1 MRAISEHALAR
12 LSELYHNKLGWS
24 PAKEA
29 GETVLLSY
37 SGDINQRKI
46 DALLKL
52 TEEAILDHGSKRQ
65 VMKRVC
71 TVLIECLQNISIHGA
86 KDKNG
91 TGKSFFILSANKEDY
106 LIHCGNLVF
115 QEDANLLAFKIDE
128 LNALSIAELRKLY
141 IETLCNDSFN
151 YKGGAGLGFLTIA
164 KKSSKP
170 MTYELI
176 PTENDL
182 AFFSTIYSVAK

>member
-1 MRAISEHALAR
+1 MRAISENAQAR

-29 GETVLLSY
+29 GEAVLFAY

-46 DALLKL
+46 DALLKI
-52 TEEAILDHGSKRQ
+52 TEEAILDNGSKRQ

-86 KDKNG
+86 KDEKGKG
-91 TGKSFFILSANKEDY
+91 TSFFILSANKEDY
-106 LIHCGNLVF
+106 LIQCGNLVF
-115 QEDANLLAFKIDE
+115 KEDANLLAFKIDE
-128 LNALSIAELRKLY
+128 LNALSLPELRKLY

-170 MTYELI
+170 MVYDLI
-176 PTENDL
+176 ATENDL
-182 AFFSTIYSVAK
+182 AFFSTIYTVAQ

>member
-29 GETVLLSY
+29 GEAVLLSY

-86 KDKNG
+86 KDKDG

-182 AFFSTIYSVAK
+182 AFFSTIYTVAK

>member
-1 MRAISEHALAR
+1 MRAISKNAQAH

-29 GETVLLSY
+29 GESVLLTY

-86 KDKNG
+86 KDNTGK
-91 TGKSFFILSANKEDY
+91 GKSFFILSTNNEDY
-106 LIHCGNLVF
+106 IVRCGNLVF

-128 LNALSIAELRKLY
+128 LNAFSLPELRKLY

-176 PTENDL
+176 STESDL
-182 AFFSTIYSVAK
+182 AFFSTIYAVAK

>member
-86 KDKNG
+86 KDKSG
-91 TGKSFFILSANKEDY
+91 MGKSFFILSANKEDY

-128 LNALSIAELRKLY
+128 LNSLSIAELRKLY

-170 MTYELI
+170 MAYELI

-182 AFFSTIYSVAK
+182 AFFSTIYTVAK